1 MLRQSVLWLVLAAA
15 SVGPAQAQNYP
26 SRQIV
31 IVVGVAPGGI
41 TDTTTRFYADV
52 VSKSIGQNIVIEN
65 RPVAGGA
72 VAAAAVQ
79 NATPDGYSLL
89 SVVGSQFAS
98 LPAMGPT
105 PYDPVKGFA
114 PVTLMFRLPTLL
126 VVPMDSPAKTAS
138 ELLALGRTKSGG
150 LLMGSPGA
158 GTPGHLMAAKIALGT
173 GTPIQYVH
181 YRGGAP
187 VMADLITG
195 RLDFSFASYPSA
207 GSHLGVKLRALAVDA
222 EARLPALPQIPTL
235 IESGLGAYRVGD
247 WCGLLTTAG
256 TPAAVVEKVNREFV
270 AAARSP
276 DLIRK
281 LTENGVVVAS
291 STPEEMRKLVVE
303 EVKNM
308 EELIQAIGLRTK

>member
-1 MLRQSVLWLVLAAA
+1 MLRYSMCWLGLIVV
-15 SVGPAQAQNYP
+15 SISSAQAQTFP
-26 SRQIV
+26 SRQIT

-41 TDTTTRFYADV
+41 TDTTTRIYADV
-52 VSKSIGQNIVIEN
+52 LTRSLGQNIVIEN

-79 NATPDGYSLL
+79 NATPDGYTLL

-98 LPAMGPT
+98 IPSMGPA

-114 PVTLMFRLPTLL
+114 PVSLMFRLPTLL
-126 VVPMDSPAKTAS
+126 VVPMNSPAKTAA
-138 ELLALGRTKSGG
+138 ELLALGKSKPGG
-150 LLMGSPGA
+150 LVMGSPGA

-173 GTPIQYVH
+173 NTPIQYAH

-187 VMADLITG
+187 VMADLISG

-207 GSHLGVKLRALAVDA
+207 GTHLGKTLRVLAVDA
-222 EARLPALPQIPTL
+222 EARLPALPDTPTL
-235 IESGLGAYRVGD
+235 IEVGLGPYRVGD
-247 WCGLLTTAG
+247 WCGVLTTAG
-256 TPAAVVEKVNREFV
+256 TPAAAVEKLSQEFV

-276 DLIRK
+276 NLIKR
-281 LTENGVVVAS
+281 LTENGVIVAS
-291 STPEEMRKLVVE
+291 STPQEMSKLVTD

-308 EELIQAIGLRTK
+308 DALITAIGLRIK